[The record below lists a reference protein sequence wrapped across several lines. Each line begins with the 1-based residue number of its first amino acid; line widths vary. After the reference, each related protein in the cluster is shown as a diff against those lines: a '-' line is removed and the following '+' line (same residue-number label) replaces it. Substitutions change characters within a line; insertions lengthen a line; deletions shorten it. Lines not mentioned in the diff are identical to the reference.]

1 MDPNHQLR
9 NHERRQVRRNPL
21 NCRKLPHWP
30 FQKHDHAGVG
40 EKRSDS
46 TKPEFIAF
54 LSIWTNTVL
63 FIEHRD
69 PTEFMVESRYNKGQE
84 HGRLFVL
91 KAHGCRLK
99 YSSLEKFVNHTVP
112 PFRPEL
118 CRSLAFC
125 KRGIEQPF
133 CNRSFRICSKCAQL
147 EQIIESQIKE
157 QCHQVRI
164 AEMTWREEVWSDAE
178 TRKADSVSFE
188 GLVIVVDHHRQE
200 E

>member
-1 MDPNHQLR
+1 MDPNQQLR
-9 NHERRQVRRNPL
+9 NHERWQVRRNPL
-21 NCRKLPHWP
+21 NYRKLPHGP
-30 FQKHDHAGVG
+30 FQNHDHAGVG
-40 EKRSDS
+40 EKCSDS

-54 LSIWTNTVL
+54 LSVWTNMVL

-69 PTEFMVESRYNKGQE
+69 PTEFMIESRYNKGQE
-84 HGRLFVL
+84 HGYLFVL
-91 KAHGCRLK
+91 KAHCCWLK

-112 PFRPEL
+112 TLRPEL

-125 KRGIEQPF
+125 KRGIEQSF
-133 CNRSFRICSKCAQL
+133 CDRSFRIRSKCAQL

-157 QCHQVRI
+157 QCHQVGI
-164 AEMTWREEVWSDAE
+164 AEMAWREEVWRNAE
-178 TRKADSVSFE
+178 IRKADSVSFE